1 MSDKTNPGNYF
12 EDFSLGQE
20 IVHATP
26 RTLSEGDVSL
36 YTALYGNRFAAQSSD
51 MFAMALGY
59 EAAPIDDML
68 AFHTVFGK
76 TVPDISLNAVANLGY
91 RDVASEFI
99 FLQRTMGSLLTDL
112 MAPSPKASFEN
123 LLEN

>member
-1 MSDKTNPGNYF
+1 MSNKTNPGNFF

-26 RTLSEGDVSL
+26 RTVSEGDASL
-36 YTALYGNRFAAQSSD
+36 YTALYGTRFAVHSSD
-51 MFAMALGY
+51 MFAMSLGF

-68 AFHTVFGK
+68 AFHVVFGK

-91 RDVASEFI
+91 AAGRLAHPFI
-99 FLQRTMGSLLTDL
+99 RATPCARHLR
-112 MAPSPKASFEN
+112 
-123 LLEN
+123 